1 MSVRNSLL
9 ALLSEEPMYGAQLK
23 HEFETRTGGTW
34 PLNIGQV
41 YTTLN
46 RLERDGLVEGAG
58 EPDGDGRI
66 PYRLTTAG
74 RDEVDAWWSNPVSR
88 ETTPPRDELAIK
100 IAMAVT
106 SPGVDVQRVVSLQ
119 RTAIMTHLRE
129 LNRGKPRRTL
139 ASQASA
145 PTPGELIVESQIFVA
160 EAEMRWLDYLEER
173 LARA

>member
-9 ALLSEEPMYGAQLK
+9 ALLAEQPMYGAQLK
-23 HEFETRTGGTW
+23 SEFEKRTGGQW

-46 RLERDGLVEGAG
+46 RLERDGLVEVAG
-58 EPDGDGRI
+58 EPDADARI
-66 PYRLTTAG
+66 PYRLTEPGLA
-74 RDEVDAWWSNPVSR
+74 EVRAWWHSAVSR
-88 ETTPPRDELAIK
+88 ETAPPRDELAIK

-106 SPGVDVQRVVSLQ
+106 SPGVDVHEVVSRQ
-119 RTAIMTHLRE
+119 RSAIMAHLRE

-139 ASQASA
+139 ASPAPE
-145 PTPGELIVESQIFVA
+145 PTPSELVLESQIFAA

-173 LARA
+173 LSRR

>member
-9 ALLSEEPMYGAQLK
+9 ALLAEEPKYGAQLK
-23 HEFETRTGGTW
+23 SEFEERTGHQW

-58 EPDGDGRI
+58 EPDADGRI
-66 PYRLTTAG
+66 PYRLTDYG
-74 RDEVDAWWSNPVSR
+74 RQEINAWWTSAVSR
-88 ETTPPRDELAIK
+88 ETSPPRDELAIK

-106 SPGVDVQRVVSLQ
+106 SPGVDARSVVSLQ
-119 RTAIMTHLRE
+119 RTSIMGHLRE
-129 LNRGKPRRTL
+129 LNRKKPRRTL
-139 ASQASA
+139 ASAASA
-145 PTPGELIVESQIFVA
+145 PTPAELVLESQIFAA